1 MSQSLDR
8 LIHND
13 VLKLRKIRYESRDTS
28 KELSVLS
35 INMVNLLNVPDER
48 MDEFMNYS
56 TKIMSNLQNLAD
68 RIQLLTEQNYY
79 YVANSHTQM
88 SDEQV
93 VEIETII
100 TELNKLSD
108 NIIDVINNV
117 AQYEEAE
124 IDEKIGNFKKLVE
137 QYNKIQ
143 LERVK
148 VSPKPIKRNLL
159 YFTILSDV
167 DLIADNTK
175 SLYKSLRKVFK
186 KITKEK

>member
-1 MSQSLDR
+1 
-8 LIHND
+8 
-13 VLKLRKIRYESRDTS
+13 
-28 KELSVLS
+28 
-35 INMVNLLNVPDER
+35 
-48 MDEFMNYS
+48 
-56 TKIMSNLQNLAD
+56 MSNLQNLAD